1 MTRNQLSKP
10 CRFGLLGLSLIV
22 IVLDQISKYIAR
34 SNLDL
39 YQMKPVMPFW
49 NWTLAYNEGAAF
61 SFLASQNGWQ
71 KVFFATIAA
80 AVSIG
85 LIYYIMTKAYHLV
98 AGIAFSFI
106 LGGALG
112 NLTDRI
118 VAGKVTDFIDWYV
131 GNHHWPAFN
140 VADSFITVGVTLLII
155 DSLFISKK

>member
-1 MTRNQLSKP
+1 MQKELTKS
-10 CRFGLLGLSLIV
+10 CRMGLLGISLIV
-22 IVLDQISKYIAR
+22 IVLDQISKYIVR
-34 SNLDL
+34 GHLEL
-39 YQMKPVMPFW
+39 YQLKPVMPFW

-71 KVFFATIAA
+71 KIFFAGIAI

-85 LIYYIMTKAYHLV
+85 LIYYIMTKPFNLL
-98 AGIAFSFI
+98 AGLAFSFI

-112 NLTDRI
+112 NLIDRI

-131 GNHHWPAFN
+131 GTHHWPAFN

-155 DSLFISKK
+155 DSLFVSKK